1 MKSNFLKRFWALKLL
16 LCEIRTK
23 IRRILKT
30 GVMAV
35 KKRNQNA
42 IFALL
47 KKATVI
53 KLHDTYFKPFL
64 SETEILT
71 AVKKIADEIAADY
84 KNETPIFVGV
94 LNGAFM
100 FVADFLKQYQHPCEV
115 SFVKLSSYQGLTS
128 TGIVETLLD
137 VNENIENR
145 SVIILEDIIDT
156 GRTLQQLVHLFSN
169 TNVKEFKI
177 ASLFFKEDAYNGEY
191 TIDYI
196 GIKIPDKF
204 IVGYGLDYNELGR
217 NLRAVYQL
225 NQKHMINLVLFGK
238 PGAGKGT
245 QAEFL
250 KEKYNLKH
258 ISTGDL
264 FRYNMKNNT
273 ELGQLAKSYIDKGDL
288 VPDEVTIKMLQDD
301 VEKNPDASGFIFDG
315 FPRTTAQAE
324 ALDAFLGI
332 KNMKIDATIA
342 LEANDDILIE
352 RLLERGKVSGR
363 SDDQDVDKIRNRFD
377 EYNEKTAPL
386 KEFYEAQGKFH
397 SVNGIG
403 AIEDITARLAKVIEE
418 L

>member
-1 MKSNFLKRFWALKLL
+1 MIQLHDKFFKPYLSEK
-16 LCEIRTK
+16 EI
-23 IRRILKT
+23 LQ
-30 GVMAV
+30 AV
-35 KKRNQNA
+35 KR
-42 IFALL
+42 
-47 KKATVI
+47 
-53 KLHDTYFKPFL
+53 
-64 SETEILT
+64 
-71 AVKKIADEIAADY
+71 IADAVAADY
-84 KNETPIFVGV
+84 KDQTPIFVGV
-94 LNGAFM
+94 LNGSFM
-100 FVADFLKQYQHPCEV
+100 FVSDFLKAYQHPCEV

-137 VNENIENR
+137 LPDTIEGR

-156 GRTLQQLVHLFSN
+156 GRTLKELVHLFSN

-177 ASLFFKEDAYNGEY
+177 ASLFYKSEVYNGEY
-191 TIDYI
+191 AIDYF
-196 GIKIPDKF
+196 GLKIPDRF

-217 NLRAVYQL
+217 NLKEVYQL

-250 KEKYNLKH
+250 KEQYNLKH

-273 ELGQLAKSYIDKGDL
+273 ELGQLAKSYMEKGDL

-315 FPRTTAQAE
+315 FPRTTAQAV
-324 ALDAFLGI
+324 ALDAFLTSKG
-332 KNMKIDATIA
+332 MKIDATIA
-342 LEANDDILIE
+342 LEANDEILIQ

-363 SDDQDVDKIRNRFD
+363 ADDQDEDKIRNRFD
-377 EYNEKTAPL
+377 EYNQKTAPL
-386 KEFYEAQGKFH
+386 KDFYDEQGKFH

-403 AIEDITARLAKVIEE
+403 EIDEITMRLGRVIEE

>member
-1 MKSNFLKRFWALKLL
+1 M
-16 LCEIRTK
+16 I
-23 IRRILKT
+23 
-30 GVMAV
+30 
-35 KKRNQNA
+35 Q
-42 IFALL
+42 
-47 KKATVI
+47 
-53 KLHDTYFKPFL
+53 LHDRFFKPFIG
-64 SETEILT
+64 EQEIRQ
-71 AVKKIADEIAADY
+71 AVQRIADRVAEDY
-84 KNETPIFVGV
+84 KDQTPIFVGV
-94 LNGAFM
+94 LNGSFM
-100 FVADFLKQYQHPCEV
+100 FVSDFLKAYQHPCEV

-137 VNENIENR
+137 LPDNIQGR

-156 GRTLQQLVHLFSN
+156 GRTLKELVHLFSN
-169 TNVKEFKI
+169 TNVKEFRI
-177 ASLFFKEDAYNGEY
+177 ASLFFKSEVYNGEY
-191 TIDYI
+191 AIDYF
-196 GIKIPDKF
+196 GIEIPDRF
-204 IVGYGLDYNELGR
+204 IVGYGLDYKELGR
-217 NLRAVYQL
+217 NLKEVYEL

-264 FRYNMKNNT
+264 FRFNMKNNT
-273 ELGQLAKSYIDKGDL
+273 ALGQLAKSYMDKGDL

-324 ALDAFLGI
+324 ALDVFLTSKG
-332 KNMKIDATIA
+332 MKIDATIA
-342 LEANDDILIE
+342 LEANDEILIQ

-363 SDDQDVDKIRNRFD
+363 TDDQDEDKIRNRFD
-377 EYNEKTAPL
+377 EYNQKTAPL
-386 KEFYEAQGKFH
+386 KDFYEKQGKFH

-403 AIEDITARLAKVIEE
+403 AIDEITMRLGKVIEE